1 MMDDKVK
8 STRTKRKPRR
18 SNRHIAELVLDIS
31 HKVASEENLDDQLR
45 IIVEQITRVT
55 GSERGSLFLNDPQTD
70 ELYSRI
76 ALGGIEREI
85 RFLNNTGI
93 AGWVFTEGKAKIV
106 KDVYANPH
114 FSQSIDQ
121 KSGFTTRNILC
132 VPVRTVRG
140 EVIGVAQTLN
150 KVDGDFT
157 DEDLSLVEAISTQ
170 VAIVLQGTIYVERMH
185 SLREQEAEFLRVVS
199 DVSSEINLVPLLQM
213 IMSAITK
220 ILNADRSTLFL
231 NDERNNQLYT
241 QIGQGLGATELRFPN
256 NAGIAGAVF
265 RSGQSVNIPYAYADL
280 RFNPAV
286 DKQTGYFTRSMLC
299 CPVRNKDGKII
310 GVTQVLNKKGGPFTD
325 EDEQRLT
332 AFTSQI
338 AIGLE
343 NASLFQHVQQMKNY
357 NESMLESMSNAVLTL
372 DNDGAIVTC
381 NRAGLRILQTAE
393 KDVVGKKATDFF
405 GSSNQW
411 LLDKISA
418 VDHSQTVDIMMDA
431 SLQCGGSS
439 ASVNSTI
446 LPLKGKDD
454 ERLGIMLLL
463 EDISSEVRMKTT
475 MSRYMDPSLADKLMD
490 EGGEMLGGQDS
501 VATILFS
508 DIRSFTTLSESL
520 GAQGIVELLNEY
532 FTRMVDVVTDEGGML
547 DKFIGDAIM
556 AIFGTP
562 FPHDDDP
569 DRAVKAAIRM
579 MKELRIFNEG
589 LRQTGRQTIDI
600 GIGLN
605 TDHVIS
611 GNIGSPKRMDY
622 TVIGDGVNLA
632 SRLEGANKIY
642 GSHILVSQTTLDGL
656 KSSYRHRLVD
666 HVVVK
671 GKTEPVGIYELLD
684 YHTDDSYPNM
694 IEALQYSVM
703 PWNATVRP
711 DGIRG
716 ANCSSRCW
724 ASIRGTNVPNSMWNA
739 VIT

>member
-1 MMDDKVK
+1 
-8 STRTKRKPRR
+8 
-18 SNRHIAELVLDIS
+18 
-31 HKVASEENLDDQLR
+31 
-45 IIVEQITRVT
+45 
-55 GSERGSLFLNDPQTD
+55 
-70 ELYSRI
+70 
-76 ALGGIEREI
+76 
-85 RFLNNTGI
+85 
-93 AGWVFTEGKAKIV
+93 
-106 KDVYANPH
+106 
-114 FSQSIDQ
+114 
-121 KSGFTTRNILC
+121 
-132 VPVRTVRG
+132 
-140 EVIGVAQTLN
+140 
-150 KVDGDFT
+150 
-157 DEDLSLVEAISTQ
+157 
-170 VAIVLQGTIYVERMH
+170 
-185 SLREQEAEFLRVVS
+185 
-199 DVSSEINLVPLLQM
+199 
-213 IMSAITK
+213 
-220 ILNADRSTLFL
+220 
-231 NDERNNQLYT
+231 
-241 QIGQGLGATELRFPN
+241 
-256 NAGIAGAVF
+256 
-265 RSGQSVNIPYAYADL
+265 
-280 RFNPAV
+280 
-286 DKQTGYFTRSMLC
+286 
-299 CPVRNKDGKII
+299 
-310 GVTQVLNKKGGPFTD
+310 
-325 EDEQRLT
+325 
-332 AFTSQI
+332 
-338 AIGLE
+338 
-343 NASLFQHVQQMKNY
+343 
-357 NESMLESMSNAVLTL
+357 MLESMSNAVLTL

-579 MKELRIFNEG
+579 MKELRIFNED

-694 IEALQYSVM
+694 IEALQVFRDAMECYRAARWDQGRKLFEQVLGLN
-703 PWNATVRP
+703 PGDKCAKLYVECCDHLKANIDPETW
-711 DGIRG
+711 DGIWVLT
-716 ANCSSRCW
+716 SK
-724 ASIRGTNVPNSMWNA
+724 
-739 VIT
+739 

>member
-1 MMDDKVK
+1 M
-8 STRTKRKPRR
+8 
-18 SNRHIAELVLDIS
+18 
-31 HKVASEENLDDQLR
+31 
-45 IIVEQITRVT
+45 
-55 GSERGSLFLNDPQTD
+55 
-70 ELYSRI
+70 
-76 ALGGIEREI
+76 
-85 RFLNNTGI
+85 
-93 AGWVFTEGKAKIV
+93 

-114 FSQSIDQ
+114 FNQSIDQ

-157 DEDLSLVEAISTQ
+157 YEDLSLVEAISTQ

-463 EDISSEVRMKTT
+463 KDISSEVRMKTT

-532 FTRMVDVVTDEGGML
+532 FTRMVDVVTDECGML

-694 IEALQYSVM
+694 IEALQVFRDAMECYRAARWDQGRKLFEQVLGLN
-703 PWNATVRP
+703 PGDKCAKLYVECCDHLKANIDPETW
-711 DGIRG
+711 DGIWVLT
-716 ANCSSRCW
+716 SK
-724 ASIRGTNVPNSMWNA
+724 
-739 VIT
+739 